1 MERTEDE
8 IANEIVDMAREL
20 MLKRDET
27 DLTINANFGEVLMT
41 VDIKAERNE
50 EDSEK

>member
-20 MLKRDET
+20 MVKRDET
-27 DLTINANFGEVLMT
+27 DLTINANFGEAVMT
-41 VDIKAERNE
+41 VNLKAERNE
-50 EDSEK
+50 EGSDK

>member
-8 IANEIVDMAREL
+8 IAKEIVDMAREL
-20 MLKRDET
+20 MLKRNEP

>member
-8 IANEIVDMAREL
+8 IANEIVDKAREL
-20 MLKRDET
+20 MLKRNET
-27 DLTINANFGEVLMT
+27 DLTLNANFGEVLMT

-50 EDSEK
+50 EDSEN

>member
-8 IANEIVDMAREL
+8 IANELVDRAREL
-20 MLKRDET
+20 ILKRDET

-41 VDIKAERNE
+41 VNLKAERNE
-50 EDSEK
+50 EDSEN

>member
-1 MERTEDE
+1 MERTEDD
-8 IANEIVDMAREL
+8 IANEIVELAREL

-50 EDSEK
+50 EDSEN

>member
-8 IANEIVDMAREL
+8 IANEIVDKAREL
-20 MLKRDET
+20 MLKRNET

-50 EDSEK
+50 EDSEN